1 MFTPVSGIRAN
12 AASSRAGRR
21 RVKTAMPLLAALAV
35 AASFACSGD
44 DQPDPPDSSEDA
56 GTCPSDLPNSAA
68 CGGVPSYRL
77 EVAPIIDE
85 RCNLC
90 HFPGNSQ
97 SEDVF
102 TDYGD
107 IFPQRQTVLSRI
119 YSCVM
124 PPEDAPALTA
134 AERATLLEWLVCGA
148 PDN

>member
-1 MFTPVSGIRAN
+1 MFTLVSGIRAT
-12 AASSRAGRR
+12 AASSRAGSRR
-21 RVKTAMPLLAALAV
+21 AKALEWLLPALAFG
-35 AASFACSGD
+35 ALFACSGD
-44 DQPDPPDSSEDA
+44 DQPDPPDSSGGA
-56 GTCPSDLPNSAA
+56 GSCPSDLPSSAA
-68 CGGVPSYRL
+68 CGDVPSYRL
-77 EVAPIIDE
+77 DVAPIVDE

-102 TDYGD
+102 TDHGD
-107 IFPQRQTVLSRI
+107 IFPQRQTVLTRI